1 MAGIKSTYPSPT
13 TVSLRVAQ
21 FIARH
26 KPFVAD
32 CKVPQGVGEQSQE
45 RLFAALVPDAKAVTQ
60 VTGSFSLT
68 WPALGQRKPTAT
80 TDCLL
85 EVQLFEL
92 VKYSH

>member
-32 CKVPQGVGEQSQE
+32 FKVPI
-45 RLFAALVPDAKAVTQ
+45 AVSDEPSLKCRQ
-60 VTGSFSLT
+60 RDVELSFSC
-68 WPALGQRKPTAT
+68 PRS
-80 TDCLL
+80 
-85 EVQLFEL
+85 LFSVGNVNNPL
-92 VKYSH
+92 KK